1 MSPLEDMS
9 QGIKRDTNS
18 NPIRSPKESTVDKS
32 IILTIKGLAA
42 KFGTFWL
49 LICVYAVDKFH
60 ADNRSQI
67 ITRLVPGCSQGTVT
81 FHTPYS
87 QPSHSINSLISRRK
101 IK

>member
-9 QGIKRDTNS
+9 LGMKRDTNS

-49 LICVYAVDKFH
+49 LICVYAVDKFY
-60 ADNRSQI
+60 AIKRSQT
-67 ITRLVPGCSQGTVT
+67 ITRLVPGYSQGTVT

-87 QPSHSINSLISRRK
+87 HPSHSTNSLISIRK
-101 IK
+101 IQ